1 MNGEGR
7 MNGKINRWITFNLM
21 NTRGSKATGLKDY
34 RSAENTQMDMISI
47 NSSSCE
53 RIRGATGMKT
63 RTSNENSRQ
72 REAY

>member
-1 MNGEGR
+1 
-7 MNGKINRWITFNLM
+7 M

>member
-1 MNGEGR
+1 
-7 MNGKINRWITFNLM
+7 M
-21 NTRGSKATGLKDY
+21 NTRGTKATGLKNY

-72 REAY
+72 REAYLQIQNTTVNPTIE